1 MIPPDSPFPAGLM
14 RDRLTLWFPAGL
26 LVLLAM
32 LSFWLDRTVQP
43 PQPKNDGSSRHDPD
57 YTVENFTSTRMGMD
71 GLPHHTLTAAR
82 MVHYPDDD
90 STHLDGPH
98 FTRFESGMA
107 PIHIQSAKGLLSRE
121 GEHAHFTGNVVVTRD
136 AFGGKSALTLTTSY
150 LHVIP
155 DKDLAL
161 TDKPVN
167 IRDAHTNVDAVGL
180 ELNNKTHVMKLFS
193 HVKGRYENPN
203 R

>member
-1 MIPPDSPFPAGLM
+1 MNN
-14 RDRLTLWFPAGL
+14 RLTLWFPVGL
-26 LVLLAM
+26 MLLLAM

-43 PQPKNDGSSRHDPD
+43 PQPKYDGSSRHDPD
-57 YTVENFTSTRMGMD
+57 YIVENFTTTRMGMN
-71 GLPHHTLTAAR
+71 GLPHHRLTAAK

-98 FTRFESGMA
+98 ITRFESGVA
-107 PIHIQSAKGLLSRE
+107 PMHIQSAKGLLSKE
-121 GEHAHFTGNVVVTRD
+121 GEHAYFTDHVVVTRD
-136 AFGGKSALTLTTSY
+136 AFDDKSTMTLTTSY

-167 IRDAHTNVDAVGL
+167 IRDARTNIDAVGL

>member
-1 MIPPDSPFPAGLM
+1 M
-14 RDRLTLWFPAGL
+14 RDRFTLWFPAGL

-32 LSFWLDRTVQP
+32 LTFWLDRTVQQ

-57 YTVENFTSTRMGMD
+57 YTVENFTATRMNKG
-71 GLPHHTLTAAR
+71 GLPQHTLAAAR

-90 STHLDGPH
+90 STHLDRPH
-98 FTRFESGMA
+98 FTRFEQGK
-107 PIHIQSAKGLLSRE
+107 PPLHIQSLKGLISKD
-121 GEHAHFTGNVVVTRD
+121 GEHAYFTGNVLVTREAYND
-136 AFGGKSALTLTTSY
+136 KSAMTLATSY

-161 TDKPVN
+161 TDRPVT

-180 ELNNKTHVMKLFS
+180 ELNNKTHVMKLYS
-193 HVKGRYENPN
+193 RVKGRYEKPK

>member
-1 MIPPDSPFPAGLM
+1 M
-14 RDRLTLWFPAGL
+14 RDRLSLWFPAGL
-26 LVLLAM
+26 LLLLAM
-32 LSFWLDRTVQP
+32 LSFWLNRTVQP

-57 YTVENFTSTRMGMD
+57 YIVENFTTTRMGAN
-71 GLPHHTLTAAR
+71 GLPHHTLTATK

-90 STHLDGPH
+90 TTHLDRPH

-107 PIHIQSAKGLLSRE
+107 PLHIESAKGLLSKE
-121 GEHAHFTGNVVVTRD
+121 GEHAYFTGNVIVTRE
-136 AFGGKSALTLTTSY
+136 AFNGKSKMTLKTSY

-167 IRDAHTNVDAVGL
+167 IQDARTNVDAIGL
-180 ELNNKTHVMKLFS
+180 ELDNKTHVMKLLS
-193 HVKGRYENPN
+193 RVKGRYEKP
-203 R
+203 RH

>member
-1 MIPPDSPFPAGLM
+1 M

-107 PIHIQSAKGLLSRE
+107 PIHIQSTKGLLSKE

>member
-1 MIPPDSPFPAGLM
+1 M
-14 RDRLTLWFPAGL
+14 RDRFTLWFPAGL

-32 LSFWLDRTVQP
+32 LTFWLDRTVQP
-43 PQPKNDGSSRHDPD
+43 TQPKNDGSGRHDPD
-57 YTVENFTSTRMGMD
+57 YTVENFTATRMGMD
-71 GLPHHTLTAAR
+71 GLPRHTLTATK
-82 MVHYPDDD
+82 MLHYPDDD
-90 STHLDGPH
+90 STHLDRPH

-107 PIHIQSAKGLLSRE
+107 PTHIQSTKGLLSKE
-121 GEHAHFTGNVVVTRD
+121 GEHAYFTGNVVVTRD
-136 AFGGKSALTLTTSY
+136 AFDGKSTLTLTTSY

-161 TDKPVN
+161 TDKAVN
-167 IRDAHTNVDAVGL
+167 IRDARINVDAVGL

-193 HVKGRYENPN
+193 RVKGRYEKPN

>member
-1 MIPPDSPFPAGLM
+1 M
-14 RDRLTLWFPAGL
+14 RDRLTIWFPAGL
-26 LVLLAM
+26 LILLAM
-32 LSFWLDRTVQP
+32 LSFWLNSTVQT

-57 YTVENFTSTRMGMD
+57 YTVENFTATRMD
-71 GLPHHTLTAAR
+71 TNGLPHHTLTAAR

-90 STHLDGPH
+90 STHLDKPH
-98 FTRFESGMA
+98 LTRFESGKA
-107 PIHIQSAKGLLSRE
+107 ATHIQSAKGLLSKE
-121 GEHAHFTGNVVVTRD
+121 GEHAYFTGNVVVTRD
-136 AFGGKSALTLTTSY
+136 AFEDKSILTLKTSY

-167 IRDAHTNVDAVGL
+167 IRDARTNIDAVGL

-193 HVKGRYENPN
+193 RVKGRYENPN

>member
-1 MIPPDSPFPAGLM
+1 M

-57 YTVENFTSTRMGMD
+57 YTVENFTATRMGMD
-71 GLPHHTLTAAR
+71 GLPHHTLTAAK

-90 STHLDGPH
+90 STHLDTTAFHPLRERNGPV
-98 FTRFESGMA
+98 
-107 PIHIQSAKGLLSRE
+107 HIQSAKGLLSKE
-121 GEHAHFTGNVVVTRD
+121 GEHAYFTGNVVVTRE
-136 AFGGKSALTLTTSY
+136 AFDGKSTLTLTTSY

-167 IRDAHTNVDAVGL
+167 IRNAHTIVDAVGL

-193 HVKGRYENPN
+193 RVKGRYENPN

>member
-1 MIPPDSPFPAGLM
+1 M

-26 LVLLAM
+26 LVMLAM
-32 LSFWLDRTVQP
+32 LSFWLDRAVQP

-57 YTVENFTSTRMGMD
+57 YTVENFTATRLGMD
-71 GLPHHTLTAAR
+71 GLPRHTLAATK
-82 MVHYPDDD
+82 MMHYPDDD
-90 STHLDGPH
+90 STHLDKPH
-98 FTRFESGMA
+98 FTRFKSGAA
-107 PIHIQSAKGLLSRE
+107 PMHIQSAKGLLSKE
-121 GEHAHFTGNVVVTRD
+121 GEHAYFTGNVVVTHD
-136 AFGGKSALTLTTSY
+136 AFDGKNAMTLTTSY

-167 IRDAHTNVDAVGL
+167 IRNAHTNVDAVGL

-193 HVKGRYENPN
+193 RVKGRYENSN

>member
-1 MIPPDSPFPAGLM
+1 MLI

-32 LSFWLDRTVQP
+32 LTFWLDRTVQP

-57 YTVENFTSTRMGMD
+57 YSVENFSATRMGKD
-71 GLPHHTLTAAR
+71 GLPLHTLAAAK
-82 MVHYPDDD
+82 MIHYPDDD
-90 STHLDGPH
+90 TTHLDGPH
-98 FTRFESGMA
+98 FTRFENGK
-107 PIHIQSAKGLLSRE
+107 PPLHIQSAKGLLSKD
-121 GEHAHFTGNVVVTRD
+121 GEHAHFTGNVLVTREAYRD
-136 AFGGKSALTLTTSY
+136 KSALTLSTSY

-161 TDKPVN
+161 TDKAVA

-180 ELNNKTHVMKLFS
+180 ELNNKTHVIKLFS
-193 HVKGRYENPN
+193 RVKGRYEKPH

>member
-1 MIPPDSPFPAGLM
+1 M
-14 RDRLTLWFPAGL
+14 RDRFTLWFPAVL

-43 PQPKNDGSSRHDPD
+43 QQPKNDGSSRHDPD
-57 YTVENFTSTRMGMD
+57 YTVENFTATRMGMD
-71 GLPHHTLTAAR
+71 GLPHHTLTAAK

-90 STHLDGPH
+90 STHLDQPH
-98 FTRFESGMA
+98 FTRFERGMA
-107 PIHIQSAKGLLSRE
+107 PMHVQSTKGLLSKE
-121 GEHAHFTGNVVVTRD
+121 GEHAHFSGNVVVKRE
-136 AFGGKSALTLTTSY
+136 AFDGKSTLMLTTSY

-167 IRDAHTNVDAVGL
+167 IRDAHTNIDAVGL

-193 HVKGRYENPN
+193 RVKGRYENPN

>member
-1 MIPPDSPFPAGLM
+1 M
-14 RDRLTLWFPAGL
+14 RDRYAIWFQVGL
-26 LVLLAM
+26 ILLLAM
-32 LSFWLDRTVQP
+32 VTFWLDRTVQP

-57 YTVENFTSTRMGMD
+57 YTVENFTATRMGLD
-71 GLPHHTLTAAR
+71 GLPRHTLAAVK

-90 STHLDGPH
+90 TTHLEKPH
-98 FTRFESGMA
+98 FTRLEKA
-107 PIHIQSAKGLLSRE
+107 RPPLHIQSDKGLLSSE
-121 GEHAHFTGNVVVTRD
+121 GEHAYFTGNVLVTREATRD
-136 AFGGKSALTLTTSY
+136 KSALTLTTSY

-167 IRDAHTNVDAVGL
+167 IRNAHTNVNAVGL
-180 ELNNKTHVMKLFS
+180 ELDNKTRVMKLLS
-193 HVKGRYENPN
+193 RVKGEYEKPK

>member
-1 MIPPDSPFPAGLM
+1 M
-14 RDRLTLWFPAGL
+14 RDRFTLWLPAGL

-32 LSFWLDRTVQP
+32 LTFWLDRTVQP

-57 YTVENFTSTRMGMD
+57 YIVENFTATRMSKD
-71 GLPHHTLTAAR
+71 GLPQHTLSAVK

-90 STHLDGPH
+90 STQLDRPH
-98 FTRFESGMA
+98 FTRFE
-107 PIHIQSAKGLLSRE
+107 PRKPPLHIQSTKGLVSRD
-121 GEHAHFTGNVVVTRD
+121 GEHIHFTDNVVVTREAHRD
-136 AFGGKSALTLTTSY
+136 KSTMTLTTGY
-150 LHVIP
+150 LHVVP

-167 IRDAHTNVDAVGL
+167 IRDAHTNIDGVGL

-193 HVKGRYENPN
+193 RVKGRYEKPKP
-203 R
+203 

>member
-1 MIPPDSPFPAGLM
+1 MP
-14 RDRLTLWFPAGL
+14 
-26 LVLLAM
+26 
-32 LSFWLDRTVQP
+32 
-43 PQPKNDGSSRHDPD
+43 
-57 YTVENFTSTRMGMD
+57 
-71 GLPHHTLTAAR
+71 
-82 MVHYPDDD
+82 
-90 STHLDGPH
+90 
-98 FTRFESGMA
+98 
-107 PIHIQSAKGLLSRE
+107 AKGLPSKE
-121 GEHAHFTGNVVVTRD
+121 GEHAHFTCNVVVTRD

-167 IRDAHTNVDAVGL
+167 IRDARTNVDAVGL

-193 HVKGRYENPN
+193 RVKGRYENPN

>member
-1 MIPPDSPFPAGLM
+1 VTGLI
-14 RDRLTLWFPAGL
+14 RDRFTLWFPAVL

-43 PQPKNDGSSRHDPD
+43 LQPKNDGSSRHDPD
-57 YTVENFTSTRMGMD
+57 YTVENFTATRMGID
-71 GLPHHTLTAAR
+71 GLPHHTLTAAK

-90 STHLDGPH
+90 STHLDQPH

-107 PIHIQSAKGLLSRE
+107 PIHVQSAKGLLSKE
-121 GEHAHFTGNVVVTRD
+121 GEHAHFTGNVVVKRE
-136 AFGGKSALTLTTSY
+136 AFAGKSTLTLTTSY

-167 IRDAHTNVDAVGL
+167 IRDAHINVDAVVL

>member
-1 MIPPDSPFPAGLM
+1 M

-32 LSFWLDRTVQP
+32 LSFWLNSTVQP

-57 YTVENFTSTRMGMD
+57 YTVENFTATRLGMN
-71 GLPHHTLTAAR
+71 GLPHHTLSAAR

-90 STHLDGPH
+90 STHLDRPH

-107 PIHIQSAKGLLSRE
+107 PMHVRSAKGLLSKE
-121 GEHAHFTGNVVVTRD
+121 GEHAYFTGNVVVTREAVD
-136 AFGGKSALTLTTSY
+136 GKSAMTLTTSY

-167 IRDAHTNVDAVGL
+167 IRDGRTNVDAVGL

-193 HVKGRYENPN
+193 RVKGRYDPPK

>member
-1 MIPPDSPFPAGLM
+1 M
-14 RDRLTLWFPAGL
+14 RDRLTLWFPTGL

-32 LSFWLDRTVQP
+32 LSFWLDSTVQP
-43 PQPKNDGSSRHDPD
+43 AQPKNDGHSRHDPD
-57 YTVENFTSTRMGMD
+57 YTVENFTATRMGMS

-90 STHLDGPH
+90 STHLDSPH

-107 PIHIQSAKGLLSRE
+107 PLHVKSTKGLLSKE
-121 GEHAHFTGNVVVTRD
+121 GEHAYFTGNVVVTRE
-136 AFGGKSALTLTTSY
+136 AFGGKSTLTLTTSY

-155 DKDLAL
+155 DKDMAL

-167 IRDAHTNVDAVGL
+167 IRDARTNVDAVGL

-193 HVKGRYENPN
+193 RVKGRYENPN

>member
-1 MIPPDSPFPAGLM
+1 M
-14 RDRLTLWFPAGL
+14 RDRLAIWFPAGL

-57 YTVENFTSTRMGMD
+57 YTVENFTTTRMGMD
-71 GLPHHTLTAAR
+71 GLPRHTLTAAK

-90 STHLDGPH
+90 STHLDMPH

-107 PIHIQSAKGLLSRE
+107 PMHIQSAKGLLSKE
-121 GEHAHFTGNVVVTRD
+121 GEHAYFTGKVVVTRD
-136 AFGGKSALTLTTSY
+136 AFGDKSASTLTTSF

-167 IRDAHTNVDAVGL
+167 IRNAHTNVDAVGL

>member
-1 MIPPDSPFPAGLM
+1 M
-14 RDRLTLWFPAGL
+14 RDRLTLWFPVGL

-43 PQPKNDGSSRHDPD
+43 AQPKNDGSSRHEPD
-57 YTVENFTSTRMGMD
+57 YTVENFTATRMGVD
-71 GLPHHTLTAAR
+71 GLPRHTLAAAK
-82 MVHYPDDD
+82 MLHYPDDD
-90 STHLDGPH
+90 TTHLEQPH
-98 FTRFESGMA
+98 FTRFESRMA
-107 PIHIQSAKGLLSRE
+107 PIHIQSARGLLSKE
-121 GEHAHFTGNVVVTRD
+121 GEHAHFTGNVVVKRD
-136 AFGGKSALTLTTSY
+136 ALGGKSALTLTTSY

-167 IRDAHTNVDAVGL
+167 IRDARTNIDAVGL

-193 HVKGRYENPN
+193 RVKGRYENPN